1 LGASAVEI
9 TCAQREAV
17 ETNVFEGGHD
27 MKLYLLT
34 TATLFGVAIAALELA
49 GTAHASALVG

>member
-1 LGASAVEI
+1 
-9 TCAQREAV
+9 
-17 ETNVFEGGHD
+17 

-34 TATLFGVAIAALELA
+34 TATLFGVAIATLELA

>member
-1 LGASAVEI
+1 
-9 TCAQREAV
+9 
-17 ETNVFEGGHD
+17 

-49 GTAHASALVG
+49 GTAHAGALV